1 MLYFSYGSNMS
12 TRRLRERAPSAR
24 FVAVAKLKK
33 HELRFHKVSK
43 DGSGKCDASETGNND
58 HAVIGVVF
66 DISET
71 GKSELNR
78 WEGLGNGYEEK
89 PIELET
95 LNGKT
100 MNAVTY
106 YATDINSALKPYSW
120 YKNHVL
126 SGAVENGL
134 PKNYIKMIMG
144 VESLTD
150 PSSERHEKETVIYD

>member
-1 MLYFSYGSNMS
+1 MS
-12 TRRLRERAPSAR
+12 SRRLRERTPSAR

-33 HELRFHKVSK
+33 HELRFHKAGK
-43 DGSGKCDASETGNND
+43 DGSAKCDASETGRNG

-66 DISET
+66 DISEAD
-71 GKSELNR
+71 KSELDR
-78 WEGLGNGYEEK
+78 WEGLGKGYEEK

-100 MNAVTY
+100 MNAITY
-106 YATDINSALKPYSW
+106 YATDINSTLRPYSW

-134 PKNYIKMIMG
+134 PKNYIKMITG
-144 VESLTD
+144 VESLSD
-150 PSSERHEKETVIYD
+150 PRSERHKKEMAIYDDKVI